1 MMEIM
6 FVKYSMNIVIL
17 TVILTWAQLIGL
29 LKSGQFGGLYR
40 LQYACLFGL
49 DVATEFDC
57 THKNYYCEVKL
68 IDIVNFPK
76 L

>member
-1 MMEIM
+1 MMERM
-6 FVKYSMNIVIL
+6 FANYSLNI
-17 TVILTWAQLIGL
+17 VILTWAQLIGL